1 MRVIR
6 AFAVVLAVS
15 VAIYAAYGGF
25 ASPPVPGP
33 ATTTVAA
40 FDPQPLPSDF
50 TGVDIGGKPFAG
62 SELRGKVVLLDFWAV
77 WCAPCVEAVP
87 KLNHIQ
93 EELAGEDF
101 AVIGY
106 AVYSGPGED
115 VKAFAEEHGME
126 YRVVVGDD
134 YLTFDYGVIGYPTYL
149 LIDQQGRQ
157 VRKYVGAL
165 PALEERVIADV
176 RALVVGSS

>member
-1 MRVIR
+1 MRVTKIL
-6 AFAVVLAVS
+6 AVV
-15 VAIYAAYGGF
+15 VAIGVGAYALF
-25 ASPPVPGP
+25 MRPASPPVDSPP
-33 ATTTVAA
+33 VVVAA
-40 FDPQPLPSDF
+40 FDPEPLPSDF
-50 TGVDIGGKPFAG
+50 TGVDLDGMAFAG

-77 WCAPCVEAVP
+77 WCGPCVAAVP
-87 KLNHIQ
+87 KLNHVQ

-115 VKAFAEEHGME
+115 VQAFADEHGIE

-134 YLTFDYGVIGYPTYL
+134 DLTYDYGVIGYPTYL

-165 PALEERVIADV
+165 PGLDERVIADV
-176 RALVVGSS
+176 RALLGGSS